1 MSSSAFAS
9 ALKGAGGVHKTRNP
23 VSQGG
28 SGYAHQEDGA
38 ESAAPKGVPD
48 PVNVPDAGVAAED
61 ANQVAEGPVLKKRK
75 YVASKPSKG
84 KDLIVEQVIL

>member
-9 ALKGAGGVHKTRNP
+9 ALKGLGGVHKTRNP

-28 SGYAHQEDGA
+28 SGSAHHEDGA

-48 PVNVPDAGVAAED
+48 LVVVLDSGAMEEVA
-61 ANQVAEGPVLKKRK
+61 
-75 YVASKPSKG
+75 
-84 KDLIVEQVIL
+84 